1 MSLANANQLTGKP
14 TAISRVVTAIGIR
27 DLSAGIWVK
36 LAAITGAGL
45 AVRLFGLGQQG
56 LWFDEA
62 YSIFVAKLPLA
73 FSMEV
78 LIADGVHPPLYYL
91 IQRIALPLGEGEIA
105 VRLPAIF
112 FGLLAVPLMFLL
124 GNLWAGERTGLIA
137 AALIVLSPFHIWYSQ
152 EARMYSTLMALSIM
166 SMFAYTRLLHTG
178 RHRGTEV
185 VFVLASGL
193 AYLTHYF
200 ALFLALIQLAHIAVN
215 FKRQH
220 GLLARWL
227 VLQLLAAIPLLLW
240 LYLIYLQPQVIV
252 GIGWIEVPQ
261 PIDLWYTLVNFS
273 LGFVEQGDILR
284 GAGAILFS
292 GLAIAGARTRWRLD
306 LVASLVVMWALLPLV
321 LTFLISLKRPMYVD
335 RFLILS
341 LPAFVL
347 LVAKG
352 LDSMRRQVRLAAG
365 SVVLLLSIYG
375 IVTFV
380 FGPAQQKEDWRGAAE
395 YLSRAAADEALV
407 VRTLQMVI
415 PLAYYHPDY
424 KSFQVIE
431 VNRDIT
437 PISQYAAGH
446 KGTWLLYWNPAS
458 SSHSVA
464 ATTTLNNKDETDP
477 ELASWMAGQGPEI
490 LERVDFRG
498 LTIFHF
504 NDFAPEL

>member
-1 MSLANANQLTGKP
+1 MSLANANRLRGEP
-14 TAISRVVTAIGIR
+14 TAISRIVTAIRTR
-27 DLSAGIWVK
+27 DLSTGAWPK
-36 LAAITGAGL
+36 LAALVGAAL
-45 AVRLFGLGQQG
+45 AVRLFGLGRQG

-73 FSMEV
+73 FSMNV
-78 LIADGVHPPLYYL
+78 LISDGVHPPLYYL
-91 IQRIALPLGEGEIA
+91 IQRIALLLGEGEAA
-105 VRLPAIF
+105 VRLPAML

-152 EARMYSTLMALSIM
+152 EARMYSALMTLSILC
-166 SMFAYTRLLHTG
+166 MFAYTRLLQPG
-178 RHRGTEV
+178 RHRGIEA

-200 ALFLALIQLAHIAVN
+200 ALFLPLVQFAHIAVN

-240 LYLIYLQPQVIV
+240 LYLIYQQPQVIV
-252 GIGWIEVPQ
+252 GIGWIEVPR
-261 PIDLWYTLVNFS
+261 PMDLWYTLVNFS
-273 LGFVEQGDILR
+273 IGFVEQSDVLR
-284 GAGAILFS
+284 AVGAILFG
-292 GLAIAGARTRWRLD
+292 GLAILGARTRWRLD
-306 LVASLVVMWALLPLV
+306 FVASLVVLWALLPLV

-352 LDSMRRQVRLAAG
+352 LDSMRRQARLAAG
-365 SVVLLLSIYG
+365 SAVLLLLMYG
-375 IVTFV
+375 VVTFT
-380 FGPAQQKEDWRGAAE
+380 FGTAQQKEDWRGAAK

-415 PLAYYHPDY
+415 PLAYYHADY
-424 KSFQVIE
+424 ESFQVIE
-431 VNRDIT
+431 VNRIIK
-437 PISQYAAGH
+437 PISQYAEGH
-446 KGTWLLYWNPAS
+446 KGTWLLYWSPAS
-458 SSHSVA
+458 DAHSVA
-464 ATTTLNNKDETDP
+464 ATETLDIGDEADP
-477 ELASWMAGQGPEI
+477 QIAGWMAGQGPEI

-504 NDFAPEL
+504 NDFASEF